1 MAPLGTQSSKASGGP
16 LKIGYSISLSGP
28 LGANGQSARLAH
40 QLWEEDVNRRGG
52 LLGRRI
58 QMVPYDDQTNAS
70 LVASLYAR
78 LLDVD
83 KVDLIIGGYGTN
95 TLRPAMPI
103 VMDRKRFFVG
113 LMGLGVNS
121 QLDYPSYFAM
131 IPTGP
136 RPNAALTEGFFELA
150 AAQQPKPQ
158 TVALLAA
165 DAEFARNPVLGGQEN
180 ARRYGLRIVGEED
193 YPLSTEDFAPI
204 MRRLAAL
211 APDVLFICS
220 YLDDSIRIVQAI
232 TESGYAPKLVG
243 GSMIGPQSAVVK
255 TTLGP
260 LLNGF
265 VNYEYWLPVPKMM
278 FPGSREFMDAY
289 QSRAIE
295 EGVDALGYYMAP
307 LAYAQ
312 MQVVEQAITATQG
325 LEDERLAEYTRRA
338 TFKTVVG
345 DVAFGSHGEWTES
358 RVLQVQFQGVKGHGV
373 DQFKDARTQVVV
385 APGAWASGDLIYP
398 YARARREERPG

>member
-1 MAPLGTQSSKASGGP
+1 MATQSPSSPSAP
-16 LKIGYSISLSGP
+16 LKIGYSLSLSGP
-28 LGANGQSARLAH
+28 LGANGRSARLAH
-40 QLWEEDVNRRGG
+40 KIWEDDVNRKGG
-52 LLGRRI
+52 LLGRRVE
-58 QMVPYDDQTNAS
+58 MVAYDDRTNAS
-70 LVASLYAR
+70 LVPGIYTR

-95 TLRPAMPI
+95 TILPAMPL
-103 VMDRKRFFVG
+103 VMERKRFFVG
-113 LMGLGVNS
+113 LMGLGVNA
-121 QLDYPSYFAM
+121 QLEYPNYFAM

-136 RPNAALTEGFFELA
+136 QPNAALTEGFFALA
-150 AAQQPKPQ
+150 AAQRPKPQ
-158 TVALLAA
+158 TAVLLAA
-165 DAEFARNPVLGGQEN
+165 EAEFAKNPVLGGREN
-180 ARRYGLRIVGEED
+180 AARYGLRIVGEES

-204 MRRLAAL
+204 VRKLEAL

-220 YLDDSIRIVQAI
+220 YLDDSIRIVRAI
-232 TESGYAPKLVG
+232 TDRGYAPKLVG

-278 FPGSREFMDAY
+278 FAGAPEFMGAY
-289 QSRAIE
+289 QSRANK

-312 MQVVEQAITATQG
+312 MQVVEQAIGATKT
-325 LEDERLAEYTRRA
+325 LEDARLADYTRRN

-345 DVAFGSHGEWTES
+345 DVTFGRHGEWAES
-358 RVLQVQFQGVKGHGV
+358 RVLQVQFQNVKDHGV
-373 DQFKDARTQVVV
+373 DQFKDPRTQVVV
-385 APGAWASGDLIYP
+385 APSNWASGELIYP
-398 YARARREERPG
+398 YANARRG

>member
-1 MAPLGTQSSKASGGP
+1 MGMQAPSTSTGP

-28 LGANGQSARLAH
+28 LGANGQAARLAH
-40 QLWEEDVNRRGG
+40 KIWEEDVNRKGG
-52 LLGRRI
+52 LLGRRVEMI
-58 QMVPYDDQTNAS
+58 PIDDQTNAS
-70 LVASLYAR
+70 LVPSIYSR

-95 TLRPAMPI
+95 TLLPAMPP
-103 VMDRKRFFVG
+103 VLERKRFFVG

-121 QLDYPSYFAM
+121 QLDYPNYFVM
-131 IPTGP
+131 IPTGQH
-136 RPNAALTEGFFELA
+136 PNAALTEGFFELA
-150 AAQQPKPQ
+150 AAQRPRPQ

-165 DAEFARNPVLGGQEN
+165 DAEFAKNPVLGGQEN
-180 ARRYGLRIVGEED
+180 AKRYGLRIVSEEL

-204 MRRLAAL
+204 IRKLEAL

-220 YLDDSIRIVQAI
+220 YLDDSIRVVRAI
-232 TESGYAPKLVG
+232 TERAYAPKLVG

-278 FPGSREFMDAY
+278 FPGAREVMDAY
-289 QSRAIE
+289 QLRAIR

-307 LAYAQ
+307 MAYAQ
-312 MQVVEQAITATQG
+312 MQVVEKAITATG
-325 LEDERLAEYTRRA
+325 GIEDQR
-338 TFKTVVG
+338 
-345 DVAFGSHGEWTES
+345 
-358 RVLQVQFQGVKGHGV
+358 
-373 DQFKDARTQVVV
+373 
-385 APGAWASGDLIYP
+385 
-398 YARARREERPG
+398 

>member
-1 MAPLGTQSSKASGGP
+1 MAKPSPSPSSAP

-40 QLWEEDVNRRGG
+40 EIWEEDVNRRGG
-52 LLGRRI
+52 LLGRRV
-58 QMVPYDDQTNAS
+58 QMVAIDDQTNAS
-70 LVASLYAR
+70 LVPGIYAR

-95 TLRPAMPI
+95 TLLPAMPI
-103 VMDRKRFFVG
+103 VMERRRFFVG

-121 QLDYPSYFAM
+121 QLDYPNYFVM
-131 IPTGP
+131 IPTGQN
-136 RPNAALTEGFFELA
+136 PNAALTEGVFELA
-150 AAQQPKPQ
+150 AAQQPRPQ

-165 DAEFARNPVLGGQEN
+165 DAEFAKNPVLGGQEN
-180 ARRYGLRIVGEED
+180 ARRYGLHIVAEEL

-204 MRRLAAL
+204 IRKLEAL

-220 YLDDSIRIVQAI
+220 YLDDSIGVVRAI
-232 TESGYAPKLVG
+232 TGRGYAPRLVG

-278 FPGSREFMDAY
+278 FDGAREFMTAY
-289 QSRAIE
+289 QSRALK
-295 EGVDALGYYMAP
+295 EGVDALGYYTAP
-307 LAYAQ
+307 MAYAQ
-312 MQVVEQAITATQG
+312 MQVVEQAITATGG
-325 LEDERLAEYTRRA
+325 LEDEKLAEYTRRK

-345 DVAFGSHGEWTES
+345 DVAFGRHGEWAES
-358 RVLQVQFQGVKGHGV
+358 RVLQVQFQNVSGHGV
-373 DQFKDARTQVVV
+373 EQFKDPRTQVVV
-385 APGAWASGDLIYP
+385 APSDWASGELIYP
-398 YARARREERPG
+398 YAKAR